1 MPLAHNL
8 NKVTKNIS
16 KSTGSLHIKGRKFKQ
31 LNRATLR
38 DKKLQ
43 QRKSQSLERK
53 SNELSIVF
61 SFRVYY
67 KKNTANDGGDEDEEE
82 GENFKE
88 FSNKKQFTLDEMKQ
102 IIEKFIHQNDDEL
115 QRLQSERR
123 KGRPPT
129 NRQTIL
135 EEKLKYDLEIYRT
148 GFKIPDLTD
157 QLTVERIKEWNGTT
171 GATTTM
177 KFIRVSKDMTEL
189 PTTTN
194 EIEMK

>member
-61 SFRVYY
+61 FIQSLLQE
-67 KKNTANDGGDEDEEE
+67 KNTANDGGDEDEEE

-102 IIEKFIHQNDDEL
+102 IIEKFN
-115 QRLQSERR
+115 S
-123 KGRPPT
+123 
-129 NRQTIL
+129 
-135 EEKLKYDLEIYRT
+135 
-148 GFKIPDLTD
+148 
-157 QLTVERIKEWNGTT
+157 
-171 GATTTM
+171 
-177 KFIRVSKDMTEL
+177 SK
-189 PTTTN
+189 
-194 EIEMK
+194 

>member
-16 KSTGSLHIKGRKFKQ
+16 KSAGSLHIKGRKFKQ

-61 SFRVYY
+61 FIQSLLQE
-67 KKNTANDGGDEDEEE
+67 NSTISDNEENLE
-82 GENFKE
+82 E
-88 FSNKKQFTLDEMKQ
+88 FTNKKQFSLDEMKQ
-102 IIEKFIHQNDDEL
+102 IIEKFIHQHDEEL
-115 QRLQSERR
+115 QKLQSERR
-123 KGRPPT
+123 KGRPPI

-135 EEKLKYDLEIYRT
+135 EEKLKYDLEIYKT

-177 KFIRVSKDMTEL
+177 RFIRVSKDMTEL
-189 PTTTN
+189 PTTTT

>member
-61 SFRVYY
+61 
-67 KKNTANDGGDEDEEE
+67 
-82 GENFKE
+82 
-88 FSNKKQFTLDEMKQ
+88 
-102 IIEKFIHQNDDEL
+102 FIQSLL
-115 QRLQSERR
+115 QE
-123 KGRPPT
+123 
-129 NRQTIL
+129 
-135 EEKLKYDLEIYRT
+135 
-148 GFKIPDLTD
+148 KIPLMMAVMKMKKKEKT
-157 QLTVERIKEWNGTT
+157 LRNSRIRNN
-171 GATTTM
+171 
-177 KFIRVSKDMTEL
+177 SH
-189 PTTTN
+189 
-194 EIEMK
+194 

>member
-1 MPLAHNL
+1 MMN
-8 NKVTKNIS
+8 
-16 KSTGSLHIKGRKFKQ
+16 
-31 LNRATLR
+31 
-38 DKKLQ
+38 
-43 QRKSQSLERK
+43 
-53 SNELSIVF
+53 
-61 SFRVYY
+61 Y
-67 KKNTANDGGDEDEEE
+67 KDYNQKEE
-82 GENFKE
+82 
-88 FSNKKQFTLDEMKQ
+88 
-102 IIEKFIHQNDDEL
+102 
-115 QRLQSERR
+115 

-129 NRQTIL
+129 NRQTTIL

>member
-61 SFRVYY
+61 LSLLQE
-67 KKNTANDGGDEDEEE
+67 KNTANDGGDEDEEE

-135 EEKLKYDLEIYRT
+135 EEKLKYDLEIYKT